1 MLETQEKVLPLK
13 TLNEMAVLLEKDEPL
28 NKNFSN
34 EDLHVLYSLAYSLY
48 QAGDFSQAR
57 EIFHQLAYL
66 KPLKQK
72 YWMGLGAC
80 FQLERTYDEA
90 LKAWSMAAILDEED
104 STPHLH
110 AAECYF
116 SMSHIEEGIKAL
128 KTAKSLSEK
137 APKEILDKITGLE
150 ACWCLKKQ
158 EGV

>member
-1 MLETQEKVLPLK
+1 MLKTQEKDLFQK

-28 NKNFSN
+28 SKDFSN

-48 QAGDFSQAR
+48 QVGDYGQAR

-80 FQLERTYDEA
+80 FQLERTYGEA
-90 LKAWSMAAILDEED
+90 LKAWSMAAILDEND
-104 STPHLH
+104 PSPHLH

-116 SMSHIEEGIKAL
+116 SMHNIEEGIKAI
-128 KTAKSLSEK
+128 KTAKNLSEN
-137 APKEILDKITGLE
+137 APEEILEKITGLE
-150 ACWCLKKQ
+150 ACWCSKQQ
-158 EGV
+158 EGA